1 MRDRGDEADA
11 KMRAEARDEA
21 ISDNHAGGFRAS
33 IPRDGGSALRPG
45 LAQLAGFVPQA
56 GGALQ
61 AAGTLSGGRRRA
73 SRSGGADGGAVGATG
88 GARADLGPRFDQVVF
103 PGGYVWWYVDAFS
116 DDGRFGLTI
125 IAFVGSVFSPYYA
138 WGGRRDP
145 EDHCAINVALYGET
159 KRWTMT
165 ERGRGALSRSADTFA
180 LGRSHI
186 SSDGEGLDIW
196 IDEICA
202 PWPHRLKGRVRLDS
216 EAFNPRTFELDRA
229 GRHLWRPIAPLA
241 RVSVEWET
249 PTLSWSGPGYFDTNR
264 GDEPLEAA
272 FRSWTW
278 SRARLTHGAR
288 VFYEAERRRD
298 GPLSLNLGFADDGAI
313 REIEPPPRAPLPKSL
328 WRVARD
334 TRSDG
339 AARLL
344 ESLED
349 APFYARS
356 RIAHRIAGEDAIS
369 MHETLDLDRFASPIV
384 KAMLPFRMPR
394 SIGRPINAG
403 RFPAPPFPARRA
415 PDPP

>member
-11 KMRAEARDEA
+11 KMRAEARDAA
-21 ISDNHAGGFRAS
+21 ISDDHAGRFRPS
-33 IPRDGGSALRPG
+33 IPRDGRSALRPG
-45 LAQLAGFVPQA
+45 VAQLAGFVPQA
-56 GGALQ
+56 GGALPP
-61 AAGTLSGGRRRA
+61 AGALSRGRQRA
-73 SRSGGADGGAVGATG
+73 SGPGRADGGAVGATG
-88 GARADLGPRFDQVVF
+88 GARADLGPRFDQVVI
-103 PGGYVWWYVDAFS
+103 PGGYAWWYVDAFS

-138 WGGRRDP
+138 WRGRRDP

-159 KRWTMT
+159 KRWAMT
-165 ERGRGALSRSADTFA
+165 ERGRTALSRSFDTFA

-186 SSDGEGLDIW
+186 SSHGGGLDIR
-196 IDEICA
+196 IDETCA

-216 EAFNPRTFELDRA
+216 AAFNPRTFELERA

-249 PTLSWSGPGYFDTNR
+249 PRLSWSGPGYFDTNR

-278 SRARLTHGAR
+278 SRARMKHGAC

-298 GPLSLNLGFADDGAI
+298 APLSLSLGFADSGEI
-313 REIEPPPRAPLPKSL
+313 REVEAPARARLPRSL
-328 WRVARD
+328 WRIARG
-334 TRSDG
+334 TRSEG

-349 APFYARS
+349 APFYARA
-356 RIAHRIAGEDAIS
+356 RIAHQLAGEDAIS
-369 MHETLDLDRFASPIV
+369 IHETLDLDRFASPIV

-394 SIGRPINAG
+394 WSRRPINAG
-403 RFPAPPFPARRA
+403 RFPAPPVPARRA
-415 PDPP
+415 PDRP